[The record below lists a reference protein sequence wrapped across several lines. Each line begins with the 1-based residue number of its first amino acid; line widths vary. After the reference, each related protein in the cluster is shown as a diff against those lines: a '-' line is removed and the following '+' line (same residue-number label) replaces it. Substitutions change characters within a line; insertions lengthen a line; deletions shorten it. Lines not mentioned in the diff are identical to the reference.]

1 MRLRRVR
8 RGGRVRDY
16 RAQIAAAAERNP
28 VAHREKDSAV
38 IPEGV
43 PEPEPAL
50 VLIWDS

>member
-1 MRLRRVR
+1 
-8 RGGRVRDY
+8 VRDY